1 MHDKKANTAE
11 RVAWSETGNMHT
23 QDIEKA
29 ALVMAYID
37 NNAESLKRDFG
48 GSAVGRKSE
57 VGNVYHYS
65 LSWAHGENPDQQH
78 QQEQALKTL
87 ERLGLSTHQYYMV
100 AHDDTEHKHV
110 HIVANLVNPENG
122 KIHTPSFDKRELQ
135 AWALEYEREHIM
147 HCHKREENAQKREQ
161 GQYLKHQEQKQD
173 YSEKITRA
181 YYAADSGK
189 AFIHALNEEGLEL
202 AKARRGYNFVVVDDK
217 GDIQKLSR
225 QLGIEEK
232 GKKKTEVI
240 QNLLKDLDGEKLKDA
255 DALAKEIKS
264 DITEKLKPYDRDT
277 QELEQ
282 QKALADAA
290 EKCAE
295 TKAKQQE
302 KEERLAA
309 QVLRKQKQDELQAK
323 QASYDKRKQV
333 FDERERQRQYQRQ
346 IDKKTAESRQKW
358 DIEELTQKRDQATQ
372 DLQKNSGFIA
382 RLTGKKQTFADKLEA
397 QEKTLQ
403 ERLGRFE
410 DDINAFNAH
419 RSPEIQLREL
429 KKQGFNVDPPTVQ
442 TKFIE
447 TQKQSE
453 KLNPSNDNMNKKIDE
468 NDVPSA
474 SWFNAKKK
482 EIFDS
487 RSKWEFAA
495 FDKEVEEQAAKM
507 EQNYSKPI
515 TQSFNG
521 GDDLRSPDELKKVT
535 ENIQAD
541 NDDISSK
548 PFEEGLSAEHRK
560 TLENYKMDNP
570 QQTEKNQENQS
581 QDQGYDQSFSIDND
595 G

>member
-11 RVAWSETGNMHT
+11 RVAWSDTGNMHT

-37 NNAESLKRDFG
+37 KNAESLKRDFG

-161 GQYLKHQEQKQD
+161 GQQVKYQEQKQD

-202 AKARRGYNFVVVDDK
+202 AKARRGYNFVVVDDQ

-225 QLGIEEK
+225 QLNIEEK

-240 QNLLKDLDGEKLKDA
+240 QNLLKDIDREKLKDA
-255 DALAKEIKS
+255 DALAKEIKD
-264 DITEKLKPYDRDT
+264 DITEKLKLYDRDA

-290 EKCAE
+290 EKYAE

-309 QVLRKQKQDELQAK
+309 QVLRKQKQVELQAK
-323 QASYDKRKQV
+323 QAAYDKEKQA
-333 FDERERQRQYQRQ
+333 FDERERQSQYQRQ
-346 IDKKTAESRQKW
+346 IDKKTAESRQRW
-358 DIEELTQKRDQATQ
+358 DIEELTQKRNQAAQ
-372 DLQKNSGFIA
+372 DLQNNSGFIA
-382 RLTGKKQTFADKLEA
+382 RLTGKKQIFADKLEA

-410 DDINAFNAH
+410 DDINAFNAN

-429 KKQGFNVDPPTVQ
+429 KKHGFNVDLPTVQ
-442 TKFIE
+442 TDAIE
-447 TQKQSE
+447 SQKQSE
-453 KLNPSNDNMNKKIDE
+453 KLRPSNDNMNKKIDE
-468 NDVPSA
+468 DDAPSA

-482 EIFDS
+482 KIFDS
-487 RSKWEFAA
+487 RREWELVA
-495 FDKEVEEQAAKM
+495 FEKSVEEQAAKM
-507 EQNYSKPI
+507 HQASARPIEQK
-515 TQSFNG
+515 FNDIG
-521 GDDLRSPDELKKVT
+521 ELRSPEELKKVT
-535 ENIQAD
+535 ETMQAD
-541 NDDISSK
+541 NNNVSRK

-560 TLENYKMDNP
+560 TLENYKLNNSKNAE
-570 QQTEKNQENQS
+570 QNQERQS
-581 QDQGYDQSFSIDND
+581 QDKGYDQSFSIDND
-595 G
+595 